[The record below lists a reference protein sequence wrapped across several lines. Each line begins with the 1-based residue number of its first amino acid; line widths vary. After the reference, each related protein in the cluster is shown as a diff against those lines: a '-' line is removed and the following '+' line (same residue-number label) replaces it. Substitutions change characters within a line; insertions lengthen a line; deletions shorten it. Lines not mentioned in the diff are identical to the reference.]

1 MPKLLIK
8 GTIINF
14 PESAASPN
22 WAPAVIQTVEALTEA
37 VNSISATYD
46 VAPQAQNIDA
56 NNSATDVELNNL
68 SFPSADVRAATV
80 FYSVYRKTQ
89 DSGPPDGQEVSE
101 SGQLEI
107 VYNQSNPVNQKWEMS
122 RVFQGEGYISFSIT
136 DQGQITFTTTALSGI
151 NHTGIITYRALAV
164 LNS

>member
-1 MPKLLIK
+1 
-8 GTIINF
+8 
-14 PESAASPN
+14 
-22 WAPAVIQTVEALTEA
+22 
-37 VNSISATYD
+37 
-46 VAPQAQNIDA
+46 
-56 NNSATDVELNNL
+56 
-68 SFPSADVRAATV
+68 
-80 FYSVYRKTQ
+80 
-89 DSGPPDGQEVSE
+89 VSE